1 MEKQEEDSQ
10 VTYKMGKTG
19 QCISDVLTFRTGM
32 RKGWSV
38 LTLDS
43 WPINLDLPQETNK
56 LTISALFISVYPRKQ
71 L

>member
-1 MEKQEEDSQ
+1 MEQQEEELLGI
-10 VTYKMGKTG
+10 YRLGKAT
-19 QCISDVLTFRTGM
+19 QCTSKVLTFRTGM

-43 WPINLDLPQETNK
+43 WPINLDVPQETNK